1 MMHGRYP
8 RSLRFVFT
16 LSDHPTLG
24 RELKCYLG
32 TSGCLASMMIRGHWW
47 WIWTLVHIAIFS
59 KVQVHDPQGR
69 EGSSNFSLS
78 FKKDIRSSLRSLFS
92 IQAVG
97 RVVSATNLIYW
108 NSQLSFHS
116 RSIAHL
122 YLPNQWEDDDRDEIL
137 QLRHLTVDSNDSKQ
151 FVERSDPKQ
160 GVVRT
165 SGLCQ
170 HHLIVFQCKERLSG
184 CDCRVCGWN
193 LCYHQLLPWNFVCV
207 ASPVL

>member
-59 KVQVHDPQGR
+59 KVQVHDPQDR
-69 EGSSNFSLS
+69 EGSSSFSLS
-78 FKKDIRSSLRSLFS
+78 FKKDVCSSLRSFFS
-92 IQAVG
+92 IQA
-97 RVVSATNLIYW
+97 VVSATNLIHW
-108 NSQLSFHS
+108 NSQLPFHS

-122 YLPNQWEDDDRDEIL
+122 YLPNRWEDDDRDEIL
-137 QLRHLTVDSNDSKQ
+137 QLRHLTADSSDSKQ

-160 GVVRT
+160 GAVRT
-165 SGLCQ
+165 SSLCQ
-170 HHLIVFQCKERLSG
+170 HHLIFFSARN
-184 CDCRVCGWN
+184 DCLAVIAVSAVEIYATTNCCRETSSV
-193 LCYHQLLPWNFVCV
+193 
-207 ASPVL
+207 